1 MQNILHELWY
11 DNICPY
17 ADAVKE
23 TDEVKD
29 MKEFAAKHYDMLHI
43 GLSDQENEVLEKYV
57 ECDTELTGIR
67 ESEIFRYAF
76 KLELGAKITFEV
88 MRFEV

>member
-11 DNICPY
+11 DNICTY

-29 MKEFAAKHYDMLHI
+29 MKEFAAKHYDMLRE
-43 GLSDQENEVLEKYV
+43 GLTDQQKEVLEKFV
-57 ECDTELTGIR
+57 ECDTELTSMR
-67 ESEIFRYAF
+67 EREIFRYAF
-76 KLELGAKITFEV
+76 RLGARITFEV

>member
-17 ADAVKE
+17 ADAVKV

-29 MKEFAAKHYDMLHI
+29 MKEFAAKHYDMLHE
-43 GLSDQENEVLEKYV
+43 GMTDHQK
-57 ECDTELTGIR
+57 
-67 ESEIFRYAF
+67 
-76 KLELGAKITFEV
+76 
-88 MRFEV
+88 

>member
-17 ADAVKE
+17 ADAVQE

-29 MKEFAAKHYDMLHI
+29 MKEFAAKHYDTLRE
-43 GLSDQENEVLEKYV
+43 GLTDQQKEVLEKFV
-57 ECDTELTGIR
+57 ECDTELTSMR
-67 ESEIFRYAF
+67 EREIFRYPF
-76 KLELGAKITFEV
+76 RLGAKITFEV

>member
-29 MKEFAAKHYDMLHI
+29 MKEFAAKHYDMLHE
-43 GLSDQENEVLEKYV
+43 GLTDKQKEVLEKFV
-57 ECDTELTGIR
+57 ECDTELTSMR
-67 ESEIFRYAF
+67 EREIFRYAF
-76 KLELGAKITFEV
+76 RLGARITFEV

>member
-29 MKEFAAKHYDMLHI
+29 MKEFAAKHYDMLCE
-43 GLSDQENEVLEKYV
+43 GLTDQQTEVLEKFV
-57 ECDTELTGIR
+57 ECDTELTSMR
-67 ESEIFRYAF
+67 EREIFRYAF
-76 KLELGAKITFEV
+76 RLGARITFEV